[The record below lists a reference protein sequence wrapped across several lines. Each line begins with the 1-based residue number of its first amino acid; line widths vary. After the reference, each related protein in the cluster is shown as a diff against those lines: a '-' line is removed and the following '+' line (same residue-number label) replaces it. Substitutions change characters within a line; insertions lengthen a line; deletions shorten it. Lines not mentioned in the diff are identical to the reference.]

1 MVFVLLGR
9 ELVGGSND
17 EVILLP
23 FFRHLSQLLVE
34 YLHFLENLTE
44 SLPVGV
50 CLIAATPLDASQQK
64 VRA

>member
-9 ELVGGSND
+9 ELIGGSND

-23 FFRHLSQLLVE
+23 FLRHLSQLLVE
-34 YLHFLENLTE
+34 YLCFLENLAK

-50 CLIAATPLDASQQK
+50 GLFAATPLDASEQK